1 MILHRTPAALSAIAA
16 AALLA
21 ACSSAPAEPPHAM
34 PATHAPA
41 HAGASL
47 QSHFWRLAAAFNA
60 QGAPD
65 HSWHLAGRAPLQ
77 LQFERGH
84 VAVQGLCNTLGAS
97 YADAG
102 GQLRMGPAIST
113 KRACPD
119 ADLMRLEDR
128 VGAALPQV
136 QRYRLQP
143 AAGTPR
149 LVLFLT
155 DGSRWELDGAPTPQ
169 TRYGSAG
176 ERVFLE
182 VAPQQVACSSGVMP
196 NAQCLRVREV
206 RYADN
211 GVKQSVGQWQVFH
224 GRIEG
229 YTHEAGLR
237 NVLRIQRF
245 KLSNPPADAPA
256 FAYVLD
262 MVVETERMR

>member
-1 MILHRTPAALSAIAA
+1 
-16 AALLA
+16 
-21 ACSSAPAEPPHAM
+21 
-34 PATHAPA
+34 
-41 HAGASL
+41 
-47 QSHFWRLAAAFNA
+47 
-60 QGAPD
+60 
-65 HSWHLAGRAPLQ
+65 
-77 LQFERGH
+77 
-84 VAVQGLCNTLGAS
+84 
-97 YADAG
+97 
-102 GQLRMGPAIST
+102 MGPAIST